1 MKKLIMGV
9 VVIGI
14 AIAFISSL
22 GSDSKS
28 SQSAA
33 STPPP
38 STSVAIGENGY
49 LRSSASPIMVPISES
64 AFDRTMKLSVAG
76 DTAGLARMV
85 MAGEILTV
93 DNGTQIKVIDKNFTS
108 TEVRIMS
115 GENAGGSGWVPM
127 EFVSK
132 N

>member
-1 MKKLIMGV
+1 MGK
-9 VVIGI
+9 VILGI
-14 AIAFISSL
+14 VGVIAVIAFIGNLGGSS
-22 GSDSKS
+22 SPS
-28 SQSAA
+28 ST
-33 STPPP
+33 STPAP

-49 LRSSASPIMVPISES
+49 LRNSANPIMVPISKS
-64 AFDRTMKLSVAG
+64 IFDETMKLSVAG

-85 MAGEILTV
+85 VAGEILMV
-93 DNGTQIKVIDKNFTS
+93 DNGTQVKVIDKNFAS

-115 GENAGGSGWVPM
+115 GKNYGESGWVPM